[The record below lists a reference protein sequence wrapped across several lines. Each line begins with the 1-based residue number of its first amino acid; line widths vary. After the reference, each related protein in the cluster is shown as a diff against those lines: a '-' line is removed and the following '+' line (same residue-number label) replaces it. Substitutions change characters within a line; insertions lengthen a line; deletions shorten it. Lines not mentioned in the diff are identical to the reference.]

1 MELKEHK
8 SALAALATL
17 GVTAVAAGATAIVK
31 IRKKRKQREREQQA
45 DAEGRLT
52 VDQMMVY
59 NEAVRAFITLNNRI
73 YELRQYRDEL
83 QPLINWLANDSEQP
97 EVKKA
102 APYKYE
108 PNSEHFVMIVC
119 DSKSVRIDPLMVRIS
134 DFNKK
139 EHRTRSFNVRNVMLD
154 DDHNLIS
161 IGLFDNEKKAS
172 DYIASMFVGD
182 YVFGGIDKSKYTIVP
197 ISIMNYPVFYETKD
211 LEEYQ
216 TFIESNK

>member
-97 EVKKA
+97 EVKSDHEELKQLA
-102 APYKYE
+102 DEIDKFLTTQLPFINACISNVTHEEMTYVDCVHAPVK
-108 PNSEHFVMIVC
+108 
-119 DSKSVRIDPLMVRIS
+119 
-134 DFNKK
+134 
-139 EHRTRSFNVRNVMLD
+139 
-154 DDHNLIS
+154 
-161 IGLFDNEKKAS
+161 GAFDNTLDEEPTGDVVEPGTPIKYVLKLGYFFPES
-172 DYIASMFVGD
+172 TIA
-182 YVFGGIDKSKYTIVP
+182 IHPIKSIVL
-197 ISIMNYPVFYETKD
+197 V
-211 LEEYQ
+211 
-216 TFIESNK
+216 